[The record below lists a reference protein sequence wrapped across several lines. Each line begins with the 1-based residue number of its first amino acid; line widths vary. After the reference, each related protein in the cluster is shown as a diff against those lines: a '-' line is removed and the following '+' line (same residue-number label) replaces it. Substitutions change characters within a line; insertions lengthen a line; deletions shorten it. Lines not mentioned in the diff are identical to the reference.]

1 MHFNTILLKLA
12 FAVGIVVKSIP
23 TVNRACYNIRI
34 MTTLKIKNIILPA
47 AELGPENPLPYFRH
61 PDPDSKFTIDESVPP
76 EDSRYMGW
84 ATSFRVLPHR
94 MQDSYGRKL
103 RDREFVSIVLENEHL
118 RAEFIPEIGGRLT
131 SLVHKKTGIELLE
144 PVKHF
149 QPANVALRNAW
160 IAGGVEWN
168 TAQLGHHYLTCAPMF
183 AARVAGAQGD
193 PVLRLYAWERTK
205 RFPYQLD
212 FHLPPDSEF
221 LFVRV
226 RIINPHDEEIP
237 MYWWSNIAVPQ
248 SPDRRVIAPADRAV
262 TNAPGGFAMVEL
274 PVVDDVDISY
284 PTNVPFSR
292 EYFFRI
298 DDNNRPWAA
307 TFDKN
312 GAGLIHTSTP
322 RLKGRKMFVWGTTR
336 GGERW
341 QEYLLGR
348 DRAYVEIQGG
358 LARTQLES
366 LPMPAKAEWDWTEAY
381 GLMQLTP
388 TEAHGK
394 SWTETGG
401 IVESALDKMLSAE
414 TLDKLDKEFA
424 KTTVKSPEEQ
434 LFAGEGWAHLEV
446 IRNPSASLSELP
458 FSDDSLS
465 DEQKPWLT
473 LLREGYLPNA
483 DPREGPGHFMVQPEW
498 QDMLEESVAR
508 GDSDHWLGWYH
519 LGVMRLENSDPEGA
533 RAAWER
539 SIKHKP
545 TSWAYRNLSALET
558 RNGNTDAACDYMRQA
573 WEVGPREISLALE
586 YANMLEGH
594 GRWDE
599 LKDVLDSLPPQMSE
613 HERMLIVAAKLALH
627 FNELDKVE
635 EILTHDFASIREG
648 EVILTD
654 IWFSMQA
661 KAISQRENI
670 PVDDEL
676 MARVRRELT
685 PPQRLDQRMAGE
697 LT

>member
-1 MHFNTILLKLA
+1 
-12 FAVGIVVKSIP
+12 
-23 TVNRACYNIRI
+23 
-34 MTTLKIKNIILPA
+34 MTALKIQKINLPA

-61 PDPDSKFTIDESVPP
+61 PDPDSKFTIDASVPS

-103 RDREFVSIVLENEHL
+103 TAREYVSIVLENEHL

-131 SLVHKKTGIELLE
+131 SLVHKQTGIELLE

-183 AARVAGAQGD
+183 AARVTGVQGD
-193 PVLRLYAWERTK
+193 PALRLYAWERTK

-212 FHLPPDSEF
+212 FHLPSGSQF

-226 RIINPHDEEIP
+226 RIINPHDEEMP

-248 SPDRRVIAPADRAV
+248 SPDRRVLAHADRAV

-274 PVVDDVDISY
+274 PVVEDIDVSY
-284 PTNVPFSR
+284 PTNVPYSR

-298 DDNNRPWAA
+298 DDGRRPWAA

-322 RLKGRKMFVWGTTR
+322 RLKGRKMFVWGTSR

-366 LPMPAKAEWDWTEAY
+366 LPMPAKTEWTWTEAY
-381 GLMQLTP
+381 GLMQLDAAD
-388 TEAHGK
+388 AHGK
-394 SWTETGG
+394 SWAEASG
-401 IVESALDKMLSAE
+401 IVDRALDEMLPAE
-414 TLDKLDKEFA
+414 KLNKLDTELAEIAIKA
-424 KTTVKSPEEQ
+424 PAEQ
-434 LFAGEGWAHLEV
+434 IYDGEGWGSLEV
-446 IRNPSASLSELP
+446 VRNPSSALPELP
-458 FSDDSLS
+458 FDENNVA

-473 LLREGYLPNA
+473 LLREGYLP
-483 DPREGPGHFMVQPEW
+483 EGNPEDGVGHFMVQPEW
-498 QDMLEESVAR
+498 QAMLEKSVES
-508 GDSDHWLGWYH
+508 GDSNHWLGWYH
-519 LGVMRLENSDPEGA
+519 VGVMRMENSDPEGA

-539 SIKHKP
+539 SIEHKP
-545 TSWAYRNLSALET
+545 TSWAYRNLSVLES
-558 RNGNTDAACDYMRQA
+558 RNANTDEACNFMRQA
-573 WEVGPREISLALE
+573 WKVGPREISLALE
-586 YANMLEGH
+586 YANMLESNK
-594 GRWDE
+594 RWEE
-599 LKDVLDSLPPQMSE
+599 LRDLLAGLSPEMSR
-613 HERMLIVAAKLALH
+613 HERIMIVAAKLALH

-654 IWFSMQA
+654 LWFSMQA
-661 KAISQRENI
+661 MSISKRENI

-697 LT
+697 ST

>member
-1 MHFNTILLKLA
+1 MTILK
-12 FAVGIVVKSIP
+12 IE
-23 TVNRACYNIRI
+23 NI
-34 MTTLKIKNIILPA
+34 NLPA

-61 PDPDSKFTIDESVPP
+61 PDPDSKFTIDESVPR

-103 RDREFVSIVLENEHL
+103 TDRKYLSIVLENEHL

-183 AARVAGAQGD
+183 AARVVGAEGD

-212 FHLPPDSEF
+212 FHLPSDSQF

-226 RIINPHDEEIP
+226 RIINPHDQEMP

-248 SPDRRVIAPADRAV
+248 SPDRRVIAPTDRAV

-274 PVVDDVDISY
+274 PVVEDVDVSY
-284 PTNVPFSR
+284 PTNVPYSR

-298 DDNNRPWAA
+298 DDNHRPWAA
-307 TFDKN
+307 TFDKR
-312 GAGLIHTSTP
+312 GAGLIHVSTP
-322 RLKGRKMFVWGTTR
+322 RLKGRKMFVWGTSR
-336 GGERW
+336 GGDRW

-366 LPMPAKAEWDWTEAY
+366 IPMPAKTEWDWTEAY
-381 GLMQLTP
+381 GMMQLDP
-388 TEAHGK
+388 DDAHGK
-394 SWTETGG
+394 SWAETGR
-401 IVESALDKMLSAE
+401 IADSVLDRMLSADQ
-414 TLDKLDKEFA
+414 LNKLDREFA
-424 KTTVKSPEEQ
+424 AITVKSPEE
-434 LFAGEGWAHLEV
+434 LLYDGEGWASLEI
-446 IRNPSASLSELP
+446 IRDPSSALPELP
-458 FSDDSLS
+458 FNENILDSD
-465 DEQKPWLT
+465 QQPWLT
-473 LLREGYLPNA
+473 LLREGYLPES
-483 DPREGPGHFMVQPEW
+483 DPDEGAGHFMVQPEW
-498 QDMLEESVAR
+498 QNMLEESVA
-508 GDSDHWLGWYH
+508 GGASDHWLGWFH
-519 LGVMRLENSDPEGA
+519 LGVMRMENSDPEGA
-533 RAAWER
+533 RVAWDR
-539 SIKHKP
+539 SVEHKP
-545 TSWAYRNLSALET
+545 TSWAYRNLSVMES
-558 RNGNTDAACDYMRQA
+558 RNGNTEAACKYMSQA
-573 WEVGPREISLALE
+573 WEIGPREISLALE

-594 GRWDE
+594 ERWEE
-599 LKDVLDSLPPQMSE
+599 LRDLLASLSPQMSQ
-613 HERMLIVAAKLALH
+613 HERIMIVAAKLALH
-627 FNELDKVE
+627 FNELEKVE

-654 IWFSMQA
+654 LWFTMQA
-661 KAISQRENI
+661 KLISQRENI
-670 PVDDEL
+670 PVDEDL

-697 LT
+697 RS